1 MDRALGKYQRT
12 RTPSFE
18 SRAFEDFMCVLANIE
33 FPSRGRGEEDRF
45 VAMHIDG
52 HLVKET

>member
-1 MDRALGKYQRT
+1 MDRVLGKYRRT